1 MMMEMIV
8 WIIFG
13 ALAGWIASV
22 AVDSGTQHSI
32 KSNVLVG
39 IIGATLGGYIV
50 TMFGYSETNG
60 LNMYSIVVA
69 VMGAIISLLIYKSV
83 ATRA

>member
-1 MMMEMIV
+1 MEMIV

-22 AVDSGTQHSI
+22 AADNSSQHSI
-32 KSNVLVG
+32 LSNILVG

-50 TMFGYSETNG
+50 NMFGYGDANG

-69 VMGAIISLLIYKSV
+69 VMGAVISLLVYKSV